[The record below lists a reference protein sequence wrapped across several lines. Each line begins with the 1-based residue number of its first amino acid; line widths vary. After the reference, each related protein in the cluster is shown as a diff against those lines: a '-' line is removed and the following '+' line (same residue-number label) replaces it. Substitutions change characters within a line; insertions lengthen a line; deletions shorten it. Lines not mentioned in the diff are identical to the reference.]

1 MRRILA
7 YRCATATLIAL
18 AASPV
23 TADMRGTSTND
34 HGSKARE
41 GGTFVQ
47 SALDDDVA
55 GDPFALAGL
64 AETDDSSAGE
74 MDGLADSLRTGGTMD
89 LVPSAF
95 DGVDGERGLTNPQLN
110 LGGSLP
116 AGGGDAD
123 RDSTGWT
130 PAFGLE
136 GTGFESST
144 APDPTTVVGDV
155 RIRDLAWV
163 DGSPGQSELTPVP
176 VPGTFI
182 LGVLGL
188 GLARFTVRR
197 FT

>member
-7 YRCATATLIAL
+7 YCCTAAMLIAL

-23 TADMRGTSTND
+23 TADMRGTSTTD
-34 HGSKARE
+34 DGSIVRD

-47 SALDDDVA
+47 SSLNDDVA
-55 GDPFALAGL
+55 GDPFAAAGV
-64 AETDDSSAGE
+64 ADTDDSSAGE

-89 LVPSAF
+89 LVPS
-95 DGVDGERGLTNPQLN
+95 DYNGVEGDRGITNPQIN
-110 LGGSLP
+110 LGGSVP

-130 PAFGLE
+130 PAFGPQ
-136 GTGFESST
+136 GTGSESSAAPNPT
-144 APDPTTVVGDV
+144 AVVGDV

-163 DGSPGQSELTPVP
+163 DGSPGQSEFTPVP
-176 VPGTFI
+176 VPGTFV